1 MEKKGL
7 VQRAIPWAS
16 IGAAI
21 GASIIGSTI
30 AAFADEMIDWFRDK
44 SMKSKGKE
52 YFIEMLKAHP
62 SLKKED
68 PKVVAQ
74 YWASLFHF
82 APHMAADP
90 LSSGAFIR
98 QSIAR
103 GFPEQFGGPPID
115 TYSALTGINKS
126 IADLK
131 NQPSR
136 FSDATSSAAGAI
148 LGTSYEHFA
157 RFPKEEKKSY
167 RKRKY

>member
-1 MEKKGL
+1 MEKKSFNIKTL
-7 VQRAIPWAS
+7 PWAT
-16 IGAAI
+16 IGAGLAV
-21 GASIIGSTI
+21 SIIGSTV
-30 AAFADEMIDWFRDK
+30 AAFADTMLEWFKENK
-44 SMKSKGKE
+44 SKSKGKE
-52 YFIEMLKAHP
+52 YYIEMLKAHP

-90 LSSGAFIR
+90 LSAGAFIR

-126 IADLK
+126 IADIK
-131 NQPSR
+131 ESKRR
-136 FSDATSSAAGAI
+136 FSEIATSAASKVVGR
-148 LGTSYEHFA
+148 GYEDIA
-157 RFPKEEKKSY
+157 GY
-167 RKRKY
+167 RRE